1 MVKNFEEMCNRLHTY
16 WRVIDGRTYGRT
28 DRRTDRQTS
37 CHDIVRA
44 MHMRR
49 AVTID
54 DTSLT
59 VS

>member
-1 MVKNFEEMCNRLHTY
+1 MCLAVSREY
-16 WRVIDGRTYGRT
+16 RRVSDRQS